1 MFEEGAMKRGCLY
14 CYSGNID
21 KAIEVFH
28 GFYSNVRLGYPKRN
42 EEKV

>member
-1 MFEEGAMKRGCLY
+1 MKRGCLY

-21 KAIEVFH
+21 KAIEVFR